1 MGHTNRAGFYHQR
14 RGFSRDVLRTN
25 ELWEQ
30 RGSRCPQRQ
39 RCPRWPQRSKRIRP
53 SLGAI
58 TVSSDYIS
66 GSPVSDSST
75 YDNQALSSL
84 GATPG
89 TYIWTWGTG
98 SHADSFTLQIGPAQT
113 VPEPGAL
120 TLMAVSL
127 AGLLGAVLMRTR
139 RV

>member
-1 MGHTNRAGFYHQR
+1 MWVQ
-14 RGFSRDVLRTN
+14 
-25 ELWEQ
+25 
-30 RGSRCPQRQ
+30 
-39 RCPRWPQRSKRIRP
+39 
-53 SLGAI
+53 
-58 TVSSDYIS
+58 
-66 GSPVSDSST
+66 PVSDSST
-75 YDNQALSSL
+75 YENQTLSSL

-113 VPEPGAL
+113 ASEPGAL

-127 AGLLGAVLMRTR
+127 AGLLGVVLMRTR